1 MSAKVE
7 KLFSSAKLMIPP
19 QRSLLEPLSIEA
31 GECIRSWVGAGL
43 FFGDY
48 FEYLSHDGRIEEYF
62 RLQDI
67 APFG

>member
-1 MSAKVE
+1 VE
-7 KLFSSAKLMIPP
+7 RFFSSDKLMIPP
-19 QRSLLEPLSIEA
+19 YRSALLPESIEA

-48 FEYLSHDGRIEEYF
+48 FEYLSYDGKLEEHF
-62 RLQDI
+62 RLQAI